1 MMRRRTILQL
11 LGSAAVSLGWRPSL
25 ARAQAAPLDVD
36 GVSTLRAVA
45 PAVLPSALKSAA
57 ADKVVDD
64 FLVWLRGYKS
74 GADMGYGY
82 GIVRK
87 RVTPTI
93 APATYQSQLT
103 ALEQSARAV
112 GGSFASRS
120 LDQRR
125 TLVAQAIDA
134 AGVKNMPGTPSGQH
148 VVVDFMAFYFNSS
161 EANDLCHEAR
171 IGREKCRTLAG
182 SGKKPEPL
190 ATA

>member
-1 MMRRRTILQL
+1 MQRRTILQL
-11 LGSAAVSLGWRPSL
+11 LGSAAVALGWRPSL
-25 ARAQAAPLDVD
+25 ARAQAAPLDSA

-45 PAVLPSALKSAA
+45 PAVLPSVLNTTAT
-57 ADKVVDD
+57 DRIVDD

-82 GIVRK
+82 GILRK

-93 APATYQSQLT
+93 APATYQTQLVE
-103 ALEQSARAV
+103 LEQGARAI
-112 GGSFASRS
+112 GGSFTTRS
-120 LDQRR
+120 IDERR
-125 TLVAQAIDA
+125 TLVAQAIEA
-134 AGVKNMPGTPSGQH
+134 AGVKNLPGTPNGQH

-182 SGKKPEPL
+182 SGKKPEAL
-190 ATA
+190 TTA